1 MISMDVALLDRELGF
16 TQFTVRR
23 VSYHRRNGES
33 EPTERERAGA
43 GCMHPGAPE
52 MLELLPEEER
62 REDFIAVYT
71 GFNLSTGENYGRGVY
86 TAPDRIIWQG
96 KEYRV
101 VRVRNWQAFGYT
113 QALAVRV
120 YEESDL

>member
-1 MISMDVALLDRELGF
+1 MLPL
-16 TQFTVRR
+16 VRR
-23 VSYHRRNGES
+23 
-33 EPTERERAGA
+33 TREMAA
-43 GCMHPGAPE
+43 TGCIHPGTPE